1 MVENFFFKKIFF
13 LSVKLLSVHFIFF
26 LFCLLSMII
35 CWGWINKILQRIVNL
50 LDFTSIFNFIVRPL
64 LRLKKKKQL
73 EFRKKWTIKYVP
85 QTNAIFPD
93 SYHAYEFWDSYMAKF
108 SSEETTENIS
118 QKEGRH
124 SLVLENYS
132 ETMQDQTLSSLI
144 KSKDH

>member
-1 MVENFFFKKIFF
+1 
-13 LSVKLLSVHFIFF
+13 
-26 LFCLLSMII
+26 
-35 CWGWINKILQRIVNL
+35 
-50 LDFTSIFNFIVRPL
+50 
-64 LRLKKKKQL
+64 
-73 EFRKKWTIKYVP
+73 
-85 QTNAIFPD
+85 
-93 SYHAYEFWDSYMAKF
+93 MAKF